1 MCVCVYVFKGVC
13 VCMHAFVH
21 MYLYTYVHKCVF
33 VILFATWNQYHMGLG
48 DPYERHISMC
58 SE

>member
-1 MCVCVYVFKGVC
+1 MCVCV
-13 VCMHAFVH
+13 HAFVH